1 MWEPI
6 RFLLFSTAE
15 AMAAFFLMTAM
26 FRLKGID
33 YAWQALFISLIMN
46 LQSYMF
52 REETSLS
59 YIAPI
64 VNILLFTFLL
74 TTVVKVPIL
83 WSSIISIAGVF
94 LYGAVQAVLLV
105 TAFKGLDSTHLQNS
119 SQGTLLQALTS
130 ALVFLLSWFLYRF
143 RIGFTF
149 DFEKLRMKW
158 EHTIVAILIVMSLA
172 AAAFVM
178 YAADLVLITIYFAL
192 AAGMFLY
199 YALKKEREEG

>member
-1 MWEPI
+1 MWEPM

-33 YAWQALFISLIMN
+33 YAWQALFISLLMN
-46 LQSYMF
+46 LQSYVL
-52 REETSLS
+52 REEMSLS
-59 YIAPI
+59 FLAPVI
-64 VNILLFTFLL
+64 NILLFSFLL
-74 TTVVKVPIL
+74 ATVVKVPII
-83 WSSIISIAGVF
+83 WSSIISISGIF
-94 LYGAVQAVLLV
+94 LYGMVQAILL
-105 TAFKGLDSTHLQNS
+105 ASLFKGVETAQLPNTDE
-119 SQGTLLQALTS
+119 GGLLQAITS
-130 ALVFLLSWFLYRF
+130 ALVFLISWFLYRF

-149 DFEKLRMKW
+149 DFERLRLKW
-158 EHTIVAILIVMSLA
+158 EHTIVAFLVLMSLA

-178 YAADLVLITIYFAL
+178 YAADLVLIILYFAL

>member
-15 AMAAFFLMTAM
+15 AMAAFFLMTAI

-33 YAWQALFISLIMN
+33 YTWQALYISLVMN
-46 LQSYMF
+46 LQSYMI
-52 REETSLS
+52 REETNLS
-59 YIAPI
+59 FLAPI

-74 TTVVKVPIL
+74 ATVIKVPIL
-83 WSSIISIAGVF
+83 WSAIISTAGVF
-94 LYGAVQAVLLV
+94 MYGAIQAVFMI
-105 TAFKGLDSTHLQNS
+105 TMGIDSTNLQNS
-119 SQGTLLQALTS
+119 TQGALLQAVTS
-130 ALVFLLSWFLYRF
+130 AFVFFTAWFLFKF

-149 DFEKLRMKW
+149 DFEKLRLKW
-158 EHTIVAILIVMSLA
+158 EHTIVSVLIIMSLA
-172 AAAFVM
+172 AAAFVL
-178 YAADLVLITIYFAL
+178 YAADLALIVIYFVL

>member
-26 FRLKGID
+26 FRLKGVD
-33 YAWQALFISLIMN
+33 YTWQALFVSLLMN
-46 LQSYMF
+46 LQSYML

-59 YIAPI
+59 YLAPV

-74 TTVVKVPIL
+74 ATVVKVPIM
-83 WSSIISIAGVF
+83 WSAIISIAGVF
-94 LYGAVQAVLLV
+94 LYGAAQAILLV
-105 TAFKGLDSTHLQNS
+105 TLFKGIDSSQLQNS
-119 SQGTLLQALTS
+119 SQGALLQAFTS
-130 ALVFLLSWFLYRF
+130 AIVFTLSWFLYRF

-149 DFEKLRMKW
+149 DFDKLRLKW
-158 EHTIVAILIVMSLA
+158 EHVIVVVLVLMALA
-172 AAAFVM
+172 VAAFIM
-178 YAADLVLITIYFAL
+178 YVNDLALIIIYFAM

-199 YALKKEREEG
+199 YALKKERDEG

>member
-1 MWEPI
+1 
-6 RFLLFSTAE
+6 
-15 AMAAFFLMTAM
+15 M

-46 LQSYMF
+46 LQSYMI

-83 WSSIISIAGVF
+83 WSAIISIAGVF

-130 ALVFLLSWFLYRF
+130 ALVFFLSWFLYRF

>member
-1 MWEPI
+1 M
-6 RFLLFSTAE
+6 LFSTAE
-15 AMAAFFLMTAM
+15 AMAAFFLMTAI

-33 YAWQALFISLIMN
+33 HAWQALFVSLIMN
-46 LQSYMF
+46 LQSYMI

-59 YIAPI
+59 YLAPI

-74 TTVVKVPIL
+74 ATVVKVPIL

-94 LYGAVQAVLLV
+94 LYGAVQAILLV
-105 TAFKGLDSTHLQNS
+105 TVFKGDSTNLQNS
-119 SQGTLLQALTS
+119 SQGALLQALTS

-178 YAADLVLITIYFAL
+178 YAADLGLIIIYFAL

>member
-15 AMAAFFLMTAM
+15 AMAAFFLMTAI

-33 YAWQALFISLIMN
+33 YAWQALFVSLIMN
-46 LQSYMF
+46 LQSYMI
-52 REETSLS
+52 REETSVS
-59 YIAPI
+59 YLAPI

-74 TTVVKVPIL
+74 ATVVKVPIL
-83 WSSIISIAGVF
+83 WSFIISIAGVF

>member
-1 MWEPI
+1 
-6 RFLLFSTAE
+6 
-15 AMAAFFLMTAM
+15 MAAFFLMTAM

-46 LQSYMF
+46 LQSYMI

-83 WSSIISIAGVF
+83 WSAIISIAGVF

-178 YAADLVLITIYFAL
+178 YAADLVLITIYFVL

>member
-1 MWEPI
+1 MWEPT

-15 AMAAFFLMTAM
+15 AMAAFFLMTAI

-33 YAWQALFISLIMN
+33 HAWQALFVSLIMN
-46 LQSYMF
+46 LQSYMI

-59 YIAPI
+59 YLAPI

-74 TTVVKVPIL
+74 ATVVKVPIL

-94 LYGAVQAVLLV
+94 LYGAVQAILLV
-105 TAFKGLDSTHLQNS
+105 TVFKGDSTNLQNS
-119 SQGTLLQALTS
+119 SQGALLQALTS

-178 YAADLVLITIYFAL
+178 YAADLGLIIIYFAL

>member
-46 LQSYMF
+46 LQSYMI

-59 YIAPI
+59 FIAPI

-74 TTVVKVPIL
+74 ATVVKVPVL
-83 WSSIISIAGVF
+83 WSAIISIAGVF
-94 LYGAVQAVLLV
+94 LYGAIQAILLV
-105 TAFKGLDSTHLQNS
+105 TTFKEVDSTQLQNS
-119 SQGTLLQALTS
+119 STGALLQAITS
-130 ALVFLLSWFLYRF
+130 ALVFILSWFLYRF
-143 RIGFTF
+143 RVGFTF
-149 DFEKLRMKW
+149 DFEKLRLKW
-158 EHTIVAILIVMSLA
+158 EHTIVSVLIVTTLA

-178 YAADLVLITIYFAL
+178 YAADLALIIIYFVL

>member
-15 AMAAFFLMTAM
+15 AMAAFFFMTAI
-26 FRLKGID
+26 FRLRGID
-33 YAWQALFISLIMN
+33 YVWQGLFVSLIMN
-46 LQSYMF
+46 LQSYML

-59 YIAPI
+59 YLAPI

-74 TTVVKVPIL
+74 ETVIKVPIL
-83 WSSIISIAGVF
+83 WSAIISIAGVF
-94 LYGAVQAVLLV
+94 LYGAVQAIILV
-105 TAFKGLDSTHLQNS
+105 AAFNGMDSSHLQNTT
-119 SQGTLLQALTS
+119 QGALLQALTS
-130 ALVFLLSWFLYRF
+130 ALVFLISWFLNTF

-149 DFEKLRMKW
+149 DFERLRIKW
-158 EHTIVAILIVMSLA
+158 EHTIVTILIVTSLV
-172 AAAFVM
+172 AAAFIM
-178 YAADLVLITIYFAL
+178 YAADLALIIIYFVL